1 MADIWSLEQ
10 QKRAL
15 EHKNR
20 ELMKEKKEIESMIS
34 DLSSLVA
41 DHLDSWKRNQNA
53 FADKADING
62 ENRCVESFMRKM
74 DTTLNSGATHT
85 ISSQLSS
92 FCNNMKD
99 DLRRIQY
106 KIDENEYQ
114 IRIYNNRIRA
124 EKNTLKP

>member
-20 ELMKEKKEIESMIS
+20 ELNEEKKEIESMVS

-41 DHLDSWKRNQNA
+41 DHLDSWKRNQDA
-53 FADKADING
+53 FADKAGING
-62 ENRCVESFMRKM
+62 EARCVDSFMRKM
-74 DTTLNSGATHT
+74 DTALNSGATHS
-85 ISSQLSS
+85 ISSKLSS
-92 FCNNMKD
+92 LCSSMKIE
-99 DLRRIQY
+99 LQRIQY

-114 IRIYNNRIRA
+114 IRICNNRIRA
-124 EKNTLKP
+124 EKNSLKP